1 MGLLNIFSF
10 KGISPTAK
18 IIKGGILTV
27 IAIVLLSFS
36 GSLVEDVPADE
47 IVINQM
53 PISGELL
60 FWTTPGLK
68 GQLGG
73 STTMYQKSFQIWFS
87 DKENQGAEED
97 DEIPVLFNDGGNG
110 YISGSIR
117 ILLPLDAAH
126 LRLIH
131 TTFGSMQNLIHEL
144 VKPTVTKV
152 VFATGPLMNS
162 YESYAAKRTDFIRYI
177 EDQLRNGVYKTLSKE
192 KRVKDEFTGKD
203 KLVKVAE
210 LDSSVTAPGGLERQ
224 EEAPFER
231 FGLTIAAVSVERI
244 RYEQSIMDQIAA
256 QQRAQ
261 MEVQTAIAETKK
273 QEQQLI
279 QEEKK
284 GQKEATISKWKQE
297 VIKAQ
302 MITEAEQ
309 KREVARL
316 NMEAAEFT
324 RQEQIKLGQGE
335 SERKRLVMNAD
346 GQLAIKLA
354 TYEKVQK
361 MWADA
366 VANYKGDWVPK
377 TVMGTGDGNSGLN
390 GAQTFMDIMT
400 MKAAQDLNFSPNPT
414 K

>member
-1 MGLLNIFSF
+1 MGLLSIFSF
-10 KGISPTAK
+10 KGISSTAK
-18 IIKGGILTV
+18 IIKGAILVIIGIV
-27 IAIVLLSFS
+27 ALSFS
-36 GSLVEDVPADE
+36 SSVVEDVPADE

-68 GQLGG
+68 GQWGG
-73 STTMYQKSFQIWFS
+73 STTLYQKSFQIWFS
-87 DKENQGAEED
+87 DKDNQGAEED

-117 ILLPLDAAH
+117 ILLPLDATH

-177 EDQLRNGVYKTLSKE
+177 EDQLRNGVYRTYSREKT
-192 KRVKDEFTGKD
+192 VQDEFSGKD
-203 KLVKVAE
+203 KIVKVAE
-210 LDSSVTAPGGLERQ
+210 LDSNVTSPGGIERQ
-224 EEAPFER
+224 EEAPFEK
-231 FGLTIAAVSVERI
+231 FGLTIAAVSIERI
-244 RYEQSIMDQIAA
+244 RYEESIMQQIAS

-284 GQKEATISKWKQE
+284 GQKDATVSKWKQE

-302 MITEAEQ
+302 KITLAEQ
-309 KREVARL
+309 EKEVARL
-316 NMEAAEFT
+316 EKEAAEFT
-324 RQEQIKLGQGE
+324 KQKEILLGQGE
-335 SERKRLVMNAD
+335 SERKRLVMSAD
-346 GQLAIKLA
+346 GQLSMKLQ
-354 TYEKVQK
+354 TYEKVQQ

-366 VANYKGDWVPK
+366 VAKYGGNWVPT
-377 TVMGTGDGNSGLN
+377 TVMGSTGSSGMN
-390 GAQTFMDIMT
+390 GAQAFMEIMT
-400 MKAAQDLNFSPNPT
+400 MQAARDLNFNPKPT

>member
-1 MGLLNIFSF
+1 MGLLKLFSF
-10 KGISPTAK
+10 KGISSTAK
-18 IIKGGILTV
+18 LVKGAILIV
-27 IAIVLLSFS
+27 IAVFFLSFS
-36 GSLVEDVPADE
+36 GSIVEDVPADE

-68 GQLGG
+68 GQWGG
-73 STTMYQKSFQIWFS
+73 STTKYQKSFQIWFS
-87 DKENQGAEED
+87 DKDNQGEEED

-117 ILLPLDAAH
+117 IMFPKDDLH

-131 TTFGSMQNLIHEL
+131 TTFGSMRNLIHEL

-177 EDQLRNGVYKTLSKE
+177 EDQLRNGVYKTKSIE
-192 KRVKDEFTGKD
+192 KKVQDEFTGKD
-203 KLVKVAE
+203 KYVKIAE
-210 LDSSVTAPGGLERQ
+210 LDSSVQSPGGIARQ
-224 EEAPFER
+224 EEAPFEK
-231 FGLTIAAVSVERI
+231 FGLKIAAVSIERI
-244 RYEQSIMDQIAA
+244 RYQETIMLQIAA
-256 QQRAQ
+256 QQKAQ

-316 NMEAAEFT
+316 EMEAAEFT
-324 RQEQIKLGQGE
+324 KMKEIKLGQGE
-335 SERKRLVMNAD
+335 SERKRLVMSAD
-346 GQLAIKLA
+346 GQLSMKLA
-354 TYEKVQK
+354 TYEKVQQ

-366 VANYKGDWVPK
+366 VSKYQGNWVPT
-377 TVMGTGDGNSGLN
+377 TVMGTTGTSGQN
-390 GAQTFMDIMT
+390 GAQSFMEIMT
-400 MKAAQDLNFSPNPT
+400 MQAAKDLNFNPKPT

>member
-1 MGLLNIFSF
+1 MGLLSLFSF
-10 KGISPTAK
+10 KGISQTAK
-18 IIKGGILTV
+18 IIKGAILV
-27 IAIVLLSFS
+27 IVAIVLLSFS
-36 GSLVEDVPADE
+36 SSVVEDVPADE

-68 GQLGG
+68 GQWGG
-73 STTMYQKSFQIWFS
+73 STTLYQKSFQIWFS
-87 DKENQGAEED
+87 DKDNQGAEED

-117 ILLPLDAAH
+117 ILLPLDATH

-131 TTFGSMQNLIHEL
+131 TTFGNMQNLIHEL

-177 EDQLRNGVYKTLSKE
+177 EDQLRNGVYRTYSRE
-192 KRVKDEFTGKD
+192 KMVQDEFTGKD
-203 KLVKVAE
+203 KYIKIAE
-210 LDSSVTAPGGLERQ
+210 LDSNATSPGGIVRQ
-224 EEAPFER
+224 EEAPFEK
-231 FGLTIAAVSVERI
+231 FGLTIAAVSIERI
-244 RYEQSIMDQIAA
+244 RYEEAIMQQIAS

-284 GQKEATISKWKQE
+284 GQKDATVSKWKQE

-302 MITEAEQ
+302 KITLAEQ
-309 KREVARL
+309 EKEVARL
-316 NMEAAEFT
+316 EKEAAEFT
-324 RQEQIKLGQGE
+324 KQKEILLGQGE
-335 SERKRLVMNAD
+335 SERKRLNMNAD
-346 GQLAIKLA
+346 GQLVVKLDKYA
-354 TYEKVQK
+354 EVMKY
-361 MWADA
+361 AFDA
-366 VANYKGDWVPK
+366 MANYKGDWVPQ
-377 TVMGTGDGNSGLN
+377 TMIGGGTGGTYSN
-390 GAQTFMDIMT
+390 GAMDLINMLMVKT
-400 MKAAQDLNFSPNPT
+400 AKDLNLDFKAT